1 MKERIDPS
9 RFLGPAAYVAQAV
22 LSGLIAYR
30 ILGFMG
36 RPFAVPLVY
45 RSDALAG
52 GSQVKATLE
61 GGWYE
66 TNRLLGAPYTQNLH
80 DFPVADNL
88 QFALAK
94 TFGLFSDQWGAVYNA
109 CYLVTYPLTAM
120 AAMWFLRVVGAR
132 LASSFFMGLLYAFT
146 PYHFFHG
153 QPHLALSMLFV
164 VPLFAALL
172 FKIVDERPIWVRR
185 PGTRWFNPLGHLT
198 ATSLGTVAIL
208 VLIGSTSS
216 YYSVFGLIL
225 MSVAVVVSALRR
237 NFALS
242 GHGVVAMGVLIA
254 VMIAN
259 MAPDILYQR
268 SEGASPAAFA
278 REPLESEMY
287 AFKLAGLVLPVPWH
301 RIVSF
306 AEFRSDYNATF
317 PLPSESPALGAVA
330 AAGFLYLLLLPLVVA
345 VVRRRLQVHGP
356 FGRSQR
362 ILSLFAVV
370 AFLCGTIG
378 GFGTLFALFVSPDI
392 RAWNRII
399 VYLALFSLASVALLV
414 DAGLGWLD
422 KRRSGLRPAV
432 GRVLAVGVCGVIAL
446 GGLYDATPP
455 RKWNADPAVLR
466 AWGNDVDYVAR
477 IEERM
482 PKGSSIFE
490 LPVMAFPESE
500 PIHRMEDYEAIRP
513 YLHSSRLRWS
523 YGGVKGRPQAD
534 WQTAAAEMDT
544 PVLMT
549 AVAAAGFT
557 GLHVDRFGYGRGA
570 VRELEDQLD
579 ELFGRPIVSRN
590 KRFVFYDMRDF
601 AAAAEQAYGA
611 TEWERIGEH
620 LVDVPHFYW
629 QSGFQNPGRPDD
641 KGRLRLIGS
650 VPAPEGII
658 DNPGAPL
665 PMRFSFTVGAV
676 GVKTPTTV
684 TLGWP
689 DGSRETVRVGPAGTA
704 VEREVVIPSGESRLT
719 LTGVV
724 GALSVN
730 LFDFTMVDPV
740 LADLEVRGPAA
751 PLAPAPDRADRS
763 PKRAG

>member
-1 MKERIDPS
+1 MKGRLDSS
-9 RFLGPAAYVAQAV
+9 RLIGPAAYAAQAV

-36 RPFAVPLVY
+36 RPFGVPLVY

-66 TNRLLGAPYTQNLH
+66 SNRLLGAPFTQNLH

-88 QFALAK
+88 QFVLAK
-94 TFGLFSDQWGAVYNA
+94 IFGLFTDQWGVVYNA
-109 CYLVTYPLTAM
+109 CYLVTFPLTAM
-120 AAMWFLRVVGAR
+120 AATWFLRVVGAR
-132 LASSFFMGLLYAFT
+132 WASSFFLGLMYAFT

-172 FKIVDERPIWVRR
+172 FKIVDERPIWCRR

-198 ATSLGTVAIL
+198 GTSLGTVAII
-208 VLIGSTSS
+208 VLLGSTSS
-216 YYSVFGLIL
+216 YYSVFGLIF
-225 MSVAVVVSALRR
+225 MSLAVVVSALRKR
-237 NFALS
+237 FVLS
-242 GHGVVAMGVLIA
+242 GQGVVAMGLLIA

-306 AEFRSDYNATF
+306 AEFRSDYNSTF

-330 AAGFLYLLLLPLVVA
+330 AAGFLYLLFLPLVVA
-345 VVRRRLQVHGP
+345 VVRRRIPVRGP

-362 ILSLFAVV
+362 ILSMFAIV

-399 VYLALFSLASVALLV
+399 VYLALFSLASVALLI
-414 DAGLGWLD
+414 DGALGLVSE
-422 KRRSGLRPAV
+422 RRADLKPSV
-432 GRVLAVGVCGVIAL
+432 GRVLAVGICGVIAL

-455 RKWNADPAVLR
+455 RTWNADPAVLR
-466 AWGNDVDYVAR
+466 AWNNDVDYVAR
-477 IEERM
+477 IERRM

-500 PIHRMEDYEAIRP
+500 PIHRMADYEAIRP

-544 PVLMT
+544 PALMT
-549 AVAAAGFT
+549 TLAAAGFT
-557 GLHVDRFGYGRGA
+557 GIHVDRFGYGRRA
-570 VRELEDQLD
+570 VGELETQLD
-579 ELFGRPIVSRN
+579 ELFGPPIVSRN
-590 KRFVFYDMRDF
+590 NRFAFYDMRDF
-601 AAAAEQAYGA
+601 ASAAERAYDA
-611 TEWERIGEH
+611 NEWERIGEH

-629 QSGFQNPGRPDD
+629 QAGFQNPGRPDD

-650 VPAPEGII
+650 VPTPEGIV

-676 GVKTPTTV
+676 GVRTPTTA
-684 TLGWP
+684 TLTWP
-689 DGSRETVRVGPAGTA
+689 DGTRETVQVDSAGTP
-704 VEREVVIPSGESRLT
+704 VERLVVVPSGESRLK
-719 LTGVV
+719 LVGAR

-730 LFDFTMVDPV
+730 LFDFTMLDPV
-740 LADLEVRGPAA
+740 LADLDVRGPAA
-751 PLAPAPDRADRS
+751 DLAPGADRADR
-763 PKRAG
+763 PHRRAG